1 MMRDPASP
9 YQSARRRDPGL
20 NVIDGIASAELRQEM
35 SSVGRY
41 LHFLRPNAAYV
52 RAEVWPGDLDFV
64 SYSGCRCPLTVVL
77 AVLGAMTI
85 YLVPTV

>member
-1 MMRDPASP
+1 MSP
-9 YQSARRRDPGL
+9 
-20 NVIDGIASAELRQEM
+20 I
-35 SSVGRY
+35 GRY

-52 RAEVWPGDLDFV
+52 RTEEWPSDVDFV